1 MTANAIE
8 TKNLSYSFDHRTKVV
23 KDLSLQVPKGSIYGF
38 LGPNGAGKTTTIR
51 LLTGML
57 KSNADNI
64 FFNGQS
70 LLHHTPQLFEK
81 IGALIE
87 TPSLYLHLSG
97 RENLRIITT
106 LRNLPATRIEKVLE
120 IVGLANTG
128 KKKAKEYSLGMKQR
142 LGIAMALLAD
152 PELLILDE
160 PVNGLD
166 PQGIVEIRELLKT
179 LNKETGVTIFVSSHL
194 LAEVERMCTHIGII
208 NRGVLRYQGL
218 LQDMKQDART
228 SGEVLFRIETNESFL
243 PQLQTVFSSVRQ
255 QSPNELIFPFASPNE
270 VAAINQQLVNMNIPV
285 TGIQVRGGLEEWFMQ
300 IIEKDKTI
308 AQ

>member
-8 TKNLSYSFDHRTKVV
+8 TKNLSYSFDHRTQVV
-23 KDLSLQVPKGSIYGF
+23 KNLSLQVPKGSIYGF

-64 FFNGQS
+64 FINGQS
-70 LLHHTPQLFEK
+70 LLLHTPQIFEK
-81 IGALIE
+81 VGALIE

-97 RENLRIITT
+97 YENLKIITT
-106 LRNLPATRIEKVLE
+106 LRGLPLKKIDSVLYT
-120 IVGLANTG
+120 VGLEKAG

-142 LGIAMALLAD
+142 LGIAMSLLAD

-166 PQGIVEIRELLKT
+166 PQGIVEIRELLKL

-218 LQDMKQDART
+218 LQNMKQDAT
-228 SGEVLFRIETNESFL
+228 ASGEVLFRVDGNDDL
-243 PQLQTVFSSVRQ
+243 LQKLQPVFNNVRQ
-255 QSPNELIFPFASPNE
+255 PSQNELIFPFTSPQE
-270 VAAINQQLVNMNIPV
+270 VAIINQQLVNMDIPV

-308 AQ
+308 A